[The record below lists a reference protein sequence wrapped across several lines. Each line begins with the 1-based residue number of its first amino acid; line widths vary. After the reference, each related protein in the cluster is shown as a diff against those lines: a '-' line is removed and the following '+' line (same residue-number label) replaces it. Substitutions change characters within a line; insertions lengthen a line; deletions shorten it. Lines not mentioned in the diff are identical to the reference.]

1 MSEPDARRW
10 WVLGLIVAISSV
22 AVGAAWNYPVMVVDP
37 LLRDL
42 GLETSDWGMLWGAIS
57 LGLALLSVPAGALG
71 DRAGARTALAL
82 GLLAL
87 AASLGGRT
95 LAQSFAAM
103 LATMVGAGAGLALV
117 LANMPK
123 ALADAFPARQL
134 GLANGFSQAGV
145 GLGVACTLVGVPRIL
160 ATGSD
165 WRQISG
171 ALALALGVLAL
182 LWWATT
188 RDAPA
193 APAAAPASPLASLL
207 DVARVSDVRWIALCY
222 GLYLGGYLGAIGYL
236 PLHLQTA
243 RGMEPTQIG
252 SALFVGPLASLV
264 GCLLLP
270 TLSDWLGRRR
280 GVYGVGMGVAGLAL
294 VGAALSVDL
303 AFLAGSMAMLGFST
317 ATVSLLFVIPVE
329 LPEVGPERAGSAVGL
344 ATTVGFLGGLLST
357 WIGVQLAQYGAA
369 LGFGF
374 WAASLVAS
382 AVLILRVRETGPQ
395 AQRAASAGGPA

>member
-1 MSEPDARRW
+1 VSEGAAGRW
-10 WVLGLIVAISSV
+10 WVLALIVAISSV
-22 AVGAAWNYPVMVVDP
+22 AIGAAWNYPVMVVDP

-42 GLETSDWGMLWGAIS
+42 ALETPDWGTLWGAIS

-71 DRAGARTALAL
+71 DRIGARSVLAL
-82 GLLAL
+82 GLLVL
-87 AASLGGRT
+87 AAALGGRT
-95 LAQSFAAM
+95 LAESFGAM

-123 ALADAFPARQL
+123 ALADVFPARQL

-160 ATGSD
+160 AAGSD
-165 WRQISG
+165 WREIS
-171 ALALALGVLAL
+171 GVLAVAL
-182 LWWATT
+182 AVLALVWWTTT
-188 RDAPA
+188 RDAR
-193 APAAAPASPLASLL
+193 APASSARAPLLASLV
-207 DVARVSDVRWIALCY
+207 DVARVRDVRWIALCY

-243 RGMEPTQIG
+243 RGMQPTQVG
-252 SALFVGPLASLV
+252 SALFVGPLAFLLGS
-264 GCLLLP
+264 LLLP
-270 TLSDWLGRRR
+270 ALSDLIGRRR
-280 GVYGVGMGVAGLAL
+280 RIYLVGMGVAGLAL
-294 VGAALSVDL
+294 VGAAVSVDL
-303 AFLAGSMAMLGFST
+303 AFLVGSMFTLGFST

-357 WIGVQLAQYGAA
+357 WIGVQLAQHGAA

-382 AVLILRVRETGPQ
+382 ALLILRVRETGS
-395 AQRAASAGGPA
+395 AA